1 MDEQT
6 APNRCPLLI
15 GEHKT
20 MMISLWWT
28 RLTHHYGAD
37 ELQRRLLLLFCL
49 LGAGANSLFFYF
61 IRPLGYEPQ
70 ANLWAAMVFFTWA
83 LLVPMRHAYTV
94 LSNLALTTAVVL
106 MAYVTAHTGGINSS
120 AMVWMTII
128 AVLALL
134 LLGRRWALFW
144 LLMVLLVFVLEL
156 LAVSLGWIDGQ
167 VVQTPKSLV
176 WSLLDKVLVITSLT
190 LVVTFYDRMH
200 LRQMEEVQQRNDEL
214 ERTQRALKRAQSHKD
229 EFIASVGHE
238 LRTPMNAILGLNGV
252 LLTELA
258 EQPENVQI
266 AQHIGDSTRQLLRL
280 VNDILDFSQLQAGQL
295 SLMEKP
301 LHLDK
306 TLRRL
311 VAELEARAAEKSL
324 QLHCTVAPDLPDWV
338 LLDGQRLEQIL
349 NKLLDNALKFTAR
362 GSVRL
367 SAHAMQNRM
376 VFEVEDTGC
385 GIAQEHQQQ
394 IFKRFEHAD
403 MQTKSTYGGTGL
415 GLAICERL
423 VSLQGGRMGVR
434 SQPEQGAL
442 FWFDLPLQPA
452 TSPDAVRVRPLSE
465 VPSSL
470 RILLVDDNV
479 VNLMVAQ
486 LVLKKCWP
494 DAHITQANSGQA
506 ALDCLD
512 EQTFELVLMDMV
524 MPELNGLETTRRL
537 RQHTREEVAQVLV
550 VGLTAST
557 LVQERNRCLQS
568 GMDEVLAKPIDASA
582 VKDVITRLLEQRTL
596 VPKTPPAAG
605 QGYA

>member
-1 MDEQT
+1 
-6 APNRCPLLI
+6 
-15 GEHKT
+15 
-20 MMISLWWT
+20 MMTSLWWT

-49 LGAGANSLFFYF
+49 LGAGANSLFFYA
-61 IRPLGYEPQ
+61 IRPLGYEPL
-70 ANLWAAMVFFTWA
+70 ANLWAAMVFFTSA
-83 LLVPMRHAYTV
+83 LLVPVRCAYTV
-94 LSNLALTTAVVL
+94 LSNLALITALVL
-106 MAYVTAHTGGINSS
+106 MAYVTVHTGGINSP

-128 AVLALL
+128 AVMALL

-144 LLMVLLVFVLEL
+144 LLMVQLVFALEF
-156 LAVSLGWIDGQ
+156 LAVSWGWIDGL

-176 WSLLDKVLVITSLT
+176 WSLLDKVLVITSLA

-200 LRQMEEVQQRNDEL
+200 LRRMEEVQQRNDEL

-252 LLTELA
+252 LLSELA

-311 VAELEARAAEKSL
+311 MTELEARAAEKSL

-349 NKLLDNALKFTAR
+349 NNLLDNALKFTAR
-362 GSVRL
+362 GSVSL
-367 SAHAMQNRM
+367 SAHAMSNRI

-394 IFKRFEHAD
+394 VFKRFEHAD

-423 VSLQGGRMGVR
+423 VSLQGGRIGVR

-452 TSPDAVRVRPLSE
+452 TSPEVVRTRPPSQ

-470 RILLVDDNV
+470 RILLVDDNL

-494 DAHITQANSGQA
+494 DAHITQASSGQA

-512 EQTFELVLMDMV
+512 EQTFDLVLMDMV

-537 RQHTREEVAQVLV
+537 RQHTREEVAKMLV

-557 LVQERNRCLQS
+557 LMQERDRCLQS

-596 VPKTPPAAG
+596 VLHTPPTTE